1 MKTGFKT
8 KLMLGLF
15 CLAAVPAFAVCA
27 YVGLSVTVDA
37 LLGSLAVAIV
47 VAGIAGFVGYRLA
60 QSAAVPLTVV
70 QDALQGTARVLGA
83 GKGDLCR
90 HVVEIRRNDELGAIG
105 SAANELFENT
115 RKLIQNIAAAV
126 SGLTSSAVQLQNV
139 TEQSRGSVLEQKT
152 ETEQVATAVNE
163 MAATVLEVARSA
175 AAAADAGRNA
185 DSAAQEGRKV
195 VSSAIDAISH
205 LARDVEG
212 AAEVMKQLET
222 DSTNIGSVLDVIRDI
237 AEQTNL
243 LALNAA
249 IEAARAGEQ
258 GRGFA
263 VVADEV
269 RTLASRTQESTQ
281 EIQAIIEQLQKRTAQ
296 AASVM
301 EVGQETA
308 RNSVSKAAEA
318 GGALDSITERVA
330 EIDQMNTQI
339 AAASEEQSTVAEEI
353 NRNLIK
359 INEASQHSAD
369 STEQTSMASA
379 EILALANQLQSLVT
393 NFKVSKT

>member
-1 MKTGFKT
+1 MKSVFKT
-8 KLMLGLF
+8 KLVVGSF
-15 CLAAVPAFAVCA
+15 CLAGIPALAVCT
-27 YVGLSVTVDA
+27 YVAFSGAADVLT
-37 LLGSLAVAIV
+37 GSLVVAVLTTAVA
-47 VAGIAGFVGYRLA
+47 GFIGYRFARSTAAPLA
-60 QSAAVPLTVV
+60 EV
-70 QDALQGTARVLGA
+70 QETLHGTAQILRA
-83 GKGDLCR
+83 GKGNLCGK
-90 HVVEIRRNDELGAIG
+90 VEVKRNDELGAIG
-105 SAANELFENT
+105 LATNDLLENT
-115 RKLIQNIAAAV
+115 RNLIQRITEALA
-126 SGLTSSAVQLQNV
+126 GLTGSAVQLQSV
-139 TEQSRGSVLEQKT
+139 TDQSRSSVLEQKT

-163 MAATVLEVARSA
+163 MAATVQEVARSA

-185 DSAAQEGRKV
+185 DAAAQEGRTV

-281 EIQAIIEQLQKRTAQ
+281 EIQAIIEQLQRRTAQ

-308 RNSVSKAAEA
+308 RNSVAKAGEA

-339 AAASEEQSTVAEEI
+339 AAAAEEQSAVAEEI

-359 INEASQHSAD
+359 INDASQHSAE
-369 STEQTSMASA
+369 STELTAMASA
-379 EILALANQLQSLVT
+379 ELLALANQLQSMLA
-393 NFKVSKT
+393 NYQVSKN